1 MLRTALA
8 ACAMVVF
15 AAVADAK
22 AFDFCCARCAAGVD
36 LLYYAKLNAFYNPK
50 LVEKRIYEC

>member
-1 MLRTALA
+1 
-8 ACAMVVF
+8 MVVF

-22 AFDFCCARCAAGVD
+22 AIDFCCARCAAGVD